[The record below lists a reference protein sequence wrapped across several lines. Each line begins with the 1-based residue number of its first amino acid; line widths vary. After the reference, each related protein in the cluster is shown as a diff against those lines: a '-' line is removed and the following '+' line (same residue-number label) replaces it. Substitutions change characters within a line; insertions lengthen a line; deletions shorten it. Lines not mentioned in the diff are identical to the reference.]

1 MIDILPWHLAPLKEL
16 LARGGSIPHAL
27 LIHGRNGVGKVEFA
41 RELAQSLLCE
51 APIDGVACGT
61 CPACRWFHDGN
72 HPDFR
77 EILPESLLEE
87 AESDDAN
94 ADADE
99 KDKKKSREIKIDQ
112 IRGVAD
118 FMTLSTHRDGYRVLL
133 IHPAEA
139 MNLAAANALLK
150 TLEEPAS
157 RSVILLVSDQLGRLL
172 ATVRSRCQRV
182 LVPTPEPAVAL
193 AWLKS
198 QGVAQPDVS
207 LAAAGGAPMDAIRF
221 ADADYQSLRSAFIA
235 ALGEPDFDYVLTAQN
250 FEKSDLPTLLGWL
263 QTWVN
268 DLVLQKMAGKV
279 QYHQD
284 HVKPITKLAN
294 SIELPRVFRFETEL
308 RQTRRLI
315 NHPLNARLLLEQILI
330 AYKQAIST
338 RQHSSVKSGR
348 MA

>member
-1 MIDILPWHLAPLKEL
+1 
-16 LARGGSIPHAL
+16 L

-41 RELAQSLLCE
+41 KALAQSLLCE
-51 APIDGVACGT
+51 APEGGVACGK
-61 CPACRWFHDGN
+61 CAACHWFQDGN
-72 HPDFR
+72 HPDYR
-77 EILPESLLEE
+77 EILPESLAEDTESEE
-87 AESDDAN
+87 TT
-94 ADADE
+94 ADADD

-150 TLEEPAS
+150 TLEEPAA

-172 ATVRSRCQRV
+172 ATIRSRCQRV
-182 LVPTPEPAVAL
+182 LVPMPEPSVAL
-193 AWLKS
+193 EWLKV
-198 QGVAQPDVS
+198 QGIDKADSS

-221 ADADYQSLRSAFIA
+221 AEPDYQAARNAFVA

-250 FEKSDLPTLLGWL
+250 FEKSDLSTLLGWL
-263 QTWVN
+263 QTWTN
-268 DLVLQKMAGKV
+268 DLVLHRMAGKV

-284 HVKPITKLAN
+284 QLKSVAKIAEG
-294 SIELPRVFRFETEL
+294 IDLPRLFRFETEL

-338 RQHSSVKSGR
+338 RQNPGARASR
-348 MA
+348 AA